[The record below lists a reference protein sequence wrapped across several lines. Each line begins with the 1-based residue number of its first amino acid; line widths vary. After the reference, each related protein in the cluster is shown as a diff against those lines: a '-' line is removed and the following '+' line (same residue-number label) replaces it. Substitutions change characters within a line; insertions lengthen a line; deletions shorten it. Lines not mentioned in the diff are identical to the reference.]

1 MLIDAIVENARIR
14 TLDPARPTAT
24 RLGTLHGRVVGLD
37 EDLDGVR
44 ARQVHDLGGATVLPG
59 FHDAHQHLSKRG
71 QRARWLDLH
80 HPGVPDLEAL
90 YRAVAER
97 AATLPRDAWVFGGG
111 YDQNKI
117 GGHPTADALDR
128 VAGGRPV
135 WVEHVSGH
143 MGVANTAAFARAG
156 HPGRQGVPDVEG
168 GAVARADGLPTGL
181 LQETAQRL
189 VRTAFRPFPVEEVV
203 ADIAAGSRMA
213 LAEGT
218 TSVTEPGVGAIDHIG
233 SSHLDLHAFQ
243 LAADRGLLGVRMTVM
258 PYLTL
263 LHPVGAG
270 MPDQDWYG
278 LDVGIRTG
286 LGNDRL
292 RLGPAKV
299 LSDGSLIGRSAAMRC
314 CYAGEPDNAGFLQWD
329 PQALTEVLVAAHA
342 SGWQLAAHAI
352 GDAAIDVALDAFELA
367 QRRHPRP
374 DVRHRIE
381 HFAVADDQQVARAAA
396 LGIVPVPQ
404 GRFVSE
410 LGDGMLA
417 ALGPERARTCY
428 RMRSLLDAGMVLPG
442 SSDAPVA
449 HGAPLLGIHDMVNRR
464 TGSGA
469 PFGPDERL
477 TPAQAVEAYTRGSAY
492 AVHQERDKGTLR
504 AGMLADLV
512 VLSADPLAVP
522 EDEIAGIEVRAT
534 FVGGELAHEAAP
546 GRAGKPHSG
555 PLRP

>member
-1 MLIDAIVENARIR
+1 
-14 TLDPARPTAT
+14 
-24 RLGTLHGRVVGLD
+24 
-37 EDLDGVR
+37 VR
-44 ARQVHDLGGATVLPG
+44 ARHVHDLGGAAVLPG

-80 HPGVPDLEAL
+80 HPRVPDLEML
-90 YRAVAER
+90 YRAVADR
-97 AATLPRDAWVFGGG
+97 AESLPRDAWVFGGG

-117 GGHPTADALDR
+117 GAHPTADALDR

-156 HPGRQGVPDVEG
+156 YPGRRGVPDVEG
-168 GAVARADGLPTGL
+168 GVVVREDGLPTGL
-181 LQETAQRL
+181 VQETAQRL

-218 TSVTEPGVGAIDHIG
+218 TSVTEPGIGAIDHIG
-233 SSHLDLHAFQ
+233 SSHLDLHAFH
-243 LAADRGLLGVRMTVM
+243 LAAERGLLGVRMTVM

-263 LHPVGAG
+263 LHSVGSG
-270 MPDQDWYG
+270 IPDQEWYG
-278 LDVGIRTG
+278 LDLGLRTG
-286 LGNDRL
+286 FGDDRL
-292 RLGPAKV
+292 RIGPAKI
-299 LSDGSLIGRSAAMRC
+299 LCDGSLIGRSAAMRC
-314 CYAGEPDNAGFLQWD
+314 CYAGEPDNLGYLQWD
-329 PQALTEVLVAAHA
+329 PETLTGMIVAAHA

-352 GDAAIDVALDAFELA
+352 GDAAIDLALDAFELA
-367 QRRHPRP
+367 GRRHPRR

-381 HFAVADDQQVARAAA
+381 HFAVADDRQVARAAA

-417 ALGPERARTCY
+417 ALGPERALTCY

-449 HGAPLLGIHDMVNRR
+449 DGAPLLGIHDMVNRR
-464 TGSGA
+464 TGRGE
-469 PFGPDERL
+469 PFGLDERV
-477 TPAQAVEAYTRGSAY
+477 TPAQAVDSYTRGSAY
-492 AVHQERDKGTLR
+492 AVHQERDKVTLR

-512 VLSADPLAVP
+512 VLSADPITASP
-522 EDEIAGIEVRAT
+522 DGIGAIEVRGT
-534 FVGGELAHEAAP
+534 VVGGEIEFEARSA
-546 GRAGKPHSG
+546 
-555 PLRP
+555 